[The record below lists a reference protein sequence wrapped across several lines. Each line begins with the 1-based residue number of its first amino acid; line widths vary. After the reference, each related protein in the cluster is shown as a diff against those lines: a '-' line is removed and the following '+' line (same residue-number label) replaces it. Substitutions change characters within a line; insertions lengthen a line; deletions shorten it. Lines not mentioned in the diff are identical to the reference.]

1 MEEPPRIE
9 KVTSSRGISLSDAG
23 SILQSFI
30 DTLDNDHDG
39 TTSSHHDNPPSTP
52 AVTATSSTANNAN
65 TTPRKTRQ
73 EIEEEA
79 ILKQFDLLAAKPSG
93 LVSDDTHERLKL
105 IRDSILGEVTGK
117 IVLPSSVVKKIG
129 DDVDATTTNGN
140 SRGENTPSDENGT
153 NNVKEEEEDGQQFTN
168 ELNEAEEELQRQED
182 EMKRREAKRAKKEKK
197 SAKKARK
204 EARRESKRRGME
216 MSDGG
221 GGGSN
226 KRIKL
231 EEDS

>member
-39 TTSSHHDNPPSTP
+39 TTSSHHDKPSSTP
-52 AVTATSSTANNAN
+52 AVTATSSTNAN

-140 SRGENTPSDENGT
+140 SSGENTYWDDENGT
-153 NNVKEEEEDGQQFTN
+153 NNVKEEEDGQQFIN

>member
-39 TTSSHHDNPPSTP
+39 TTSSHHDKPSSTP
-52 AVTATSSTANNAN
+52 AVTATSSTNAN

-129 DDVDATTTNGN
+129 DDVQDATTTNGN
-140 SRGENTPSDENGT
+140 SSGENTYWDDENGT
-153 NNVKEEEEDGQQFTN
+153 NNVKEEEDGQQFIN

-182 EMKRREAKRAKKEKK
+182 EIKRREAKRAKKEKK